1 MWFYARGI
9 ATESPQ
15 SRLFSGRGLV
25 VNSPTQ
31 LEFTE
36 VGTRQNYVGT
46 KKTASI
52 TESRLR

>member
-46 KKTASI
+46 KK
-52 TESRLR
+52 RLPLLKAV